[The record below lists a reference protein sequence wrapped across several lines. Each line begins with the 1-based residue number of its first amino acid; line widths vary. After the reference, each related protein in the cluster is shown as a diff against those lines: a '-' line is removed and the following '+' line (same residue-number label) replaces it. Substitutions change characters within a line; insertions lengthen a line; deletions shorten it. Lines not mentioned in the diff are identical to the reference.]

1 MKVTATKIVCGLII
15 VGAIPALICHNIGW
29 LRHIMAMPIQQM
41 QQQESTNGVKEIGWR
56 PIIKGVEEETVS
68 GVTYIT
74 VSINGDTND
83 VASYRSCFINLHS
96 GGCLPDD
103 KIFWRLNP
111 KARAQEAYIVS
122 KDMNMTSRPIFFVM
136 RNAKITRY
144 YR

>member
-1 MKVTATKIVCGLII
+1 MKMSIKEERLAIFGII
-15 VGAIPALICHNIGW
+15 VGCIAIAWIIKNQWGVNAGSHVAVVNTN
-29 LRHIMAMPIQQM
+29 
-41 QQQESTNGVKEIGWR
+41 TNGVKEIGWR

-122 KDMNMTSRPIFFVM
+122 KDMNMTSRPMFFVM

-144 YR
+144 DR